1 VEHHTDQQTD
11 EQLVMLCLQGQTAAF
26 EILVSRYQRQVFSLA
41 YRLGGDY
48 DEARDMAQEVF
59 IRIYQ
64 ELPRFDKSRKFFP
77 WMYRVAHNTCVN
89 ALMKRPKET
98 VPLDNLIELHPR
110 EISATAAPDSLYES
124 SEIKQTL
131 TTALR
136 ELPEQYR
143 LPLFLKYIE
152 GLSYQE
158 ICSTLNLPQTTV
170 ETRLFRGRK
179 ILRKILEEHN
189 LKV

>member
-1 VEHHTDQQTD
+1 VEHHTD
-11 EQLVMLCLQGQTAAF
+11 EQLVLLCLQGKTAAF

-41 YRLGGDY
+41 YKLGGDY

-59 IRIYQ
+59 IRVYQ
-64 ELPRFDKSRKFFP
+64 ELPRFDSSRKFFP

-98 VPLDNLIELHPR
+98 VPLDNLIELHPQ
-110 EISATAAPDSLYES
+110 EISAVASPDAMCEN

-131 TTALR
+131 TAALR

-179 ILRKILEEHN
+179 ILRKILEKHN
-189 LKV
+189 LEVI